1 MKKILLPALLAGLI
15 LVACNNMQEKRDVTV
30 ATDQANT
37 PIPEM
42 PPADQPGPDQ
52 QAEKQKIRTATTAT
66 ATTSN
71 PDWDRHIIRTAR
83 LKLEIK
89 ELKQYYSVMRDRIRG
104 MGGYIASE
112 ELTEN
117 DFERQLQL
125 SIRIPVDQFDAA
137 LEAVSIHTEKTLE
150 RHITSQDVSEELVDT
165 RARLQT
171 KEQMRERYKQ
181 LLGQSNKLDDI
192 LKMETEI
199 NQVQE
204 QIERGAGRIQFLQH
218 AAAYSTIELSLI
230 QKLGD
235 APAAAEPESENALL
249 QAIRTGWSFMRD
261 LLLALISIWPL
272 WLIAALIYMAIRRHK
287 HKVSAKGNTHL

>member
-15 LVACNNMQEKRDVTV
+15 IVSCNTMQEKENVPA

-37 PIPEM
+37 PLPET
-42 PPADQPGPDQ
+42 PATDLPGPDQ
-52 QAEKQKIRTATTAT
+52 QPEKQKTSSAAIPAIA
-66 ATTSN
+66 ASN
-71 PDWDRHIIRTAR
+71 PDWDRRIIRTGR

-89 ELKQYYSVMRDRIRG
+89 ELKQYYSFMRDQIRT

-117 DFERQLQL
+117 DFERQLQV
-125 SIRIPVDQFDAA
+125 SIRIPVGQFDAA
-137 LEAVSIHTEKTLE
+137 LEAVSMQTEKTLE

-171 KEQMRERYKQ
+171 KEQVRERYKQ
-181 LLGQSNKLDDI
+181 LLGQSHKLDDI
-192 LKMETEI
+192 LKMESEI

-218 AAAYSTIELSLI
+218 AAAYSTIELALI
-230 QKLGD
+230 QRLAD
-235 APAAAEPESENALL
+235 APAAAEPEKDNALL
-249 QAIRTGWSFMRD
+249 EAIRTGWSFMRD
-261 LLLALISIWPL
+261 LLLALLSIWPL
-272 WLIAALIYMAIRRHK
+272 WLIAVLIYMGIRRHK
-287 HKVSAKGNTHL
+287 HKVAARGNTNL